1 LEINR
6 SIPRDYSQ
14 ATNWNSQSSNY
25 KTNSKTNM
33 IPTGTYQQ
41 QPSYQLPHQQ
51 QQIIL
56 GTYPYP
62 TLSPAV
68 NLSQ

>member
-1 LEINR
+1 
-6 SIPRDYSQ
+6 
-14 ATNWNSQSSNY
+14 
-25 KTNSKTNM
+25 M